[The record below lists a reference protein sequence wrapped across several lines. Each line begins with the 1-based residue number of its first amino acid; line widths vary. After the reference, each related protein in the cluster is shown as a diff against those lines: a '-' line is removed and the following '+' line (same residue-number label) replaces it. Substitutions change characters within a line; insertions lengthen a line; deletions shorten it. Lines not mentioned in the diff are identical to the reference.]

1 MTSRKEAKTNNYLSL
16 GISFLALIISGIT
29 LYYSILRQGH
39 LEVKFPARIGWVTLG
54 TNEQIHGKDSDVII
68 LSFVVHN
75 NGNSF
80 RSISSME
87 LSLQEE
93 GNPSSSYTFR
103 AHGQF
108 STLRDITYFTEKS
121 LEGRVSQDESGNT
134 VPDYNYSLITGIPL
148 DKNEYKNLSLLFL
161 NEENSFEMKPST
173 EYQAKLVVYP
183 FDERRQDKTEVCF
196 TFSSTVL
203 IPRTLVASSYLVSA
217 EVF

>member
-1 MTSRKEAKTNNYLSL
+1 MSPRKEVKVSSYLSL

-29 LYYSILRQGH
+29 LYQSILRQGY
-39 LEVKFPARIGWVTLG
+39 LEVKFPARIGWVKLE
-54 TNEQIHGKDSDVII
+54 TNEQVHGKNSDVII

-80 RSISSME
+80 RSIDSME
-87 LSLQEE
+87 LSLKEAS
-93 GNPSSSYTFR
+93 NSSKSYTFR

-108 STLRDITYFTEKS
+108 SALRDITYFTEKS
-121 LEGRVSQDESGNT
+121 LEGRVDQDESGNI

-161 NEENSFEMKPST
+161 SEEDDFAMKPST
-173 EYQAKLVVYP
+173 NYQARLVIYP

-203 IPRTLVASSYLVSA
+203 IPRTLVTSSYLN
-217 EVF
+217 EC